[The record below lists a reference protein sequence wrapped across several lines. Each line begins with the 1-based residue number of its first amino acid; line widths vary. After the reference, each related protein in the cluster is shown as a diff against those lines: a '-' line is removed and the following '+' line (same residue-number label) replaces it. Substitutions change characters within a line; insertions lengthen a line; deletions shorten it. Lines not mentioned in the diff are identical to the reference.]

1 MKRRSAESDCRR
13 QFHKAK
19 VIELPSLVLSV
30 ATDQR
35 LRSSCFLGS
44 GKVIEPTGDRME
56 IAV

>member
-1 MKRRSAESDCRR
+1 MKWSSAESDCLQ
-13 QFHKAK
+13 QFQKTK

-35 LRSSCFLGS
+35 LCSSCFLGS
-44 GKVIEPTGDRME
+44 GKVIEPTGDRLE